1 MKLSKRE
8 RRSGWIKEASCALSL
23 EARYTSAILER
34 PTNIILRLLSL
45 AAPLLASEANAS
57 SEDRRHTPT
66 SQ

>member
-45 AAPLLASEANAS
+45 AAAPLASEANVVIG
-57 SEDRRHTPT
+57 EDRRHST
-66 SQ
+66 Q

>member
-45 AAPLLASEANAS
+45 AAPLASEANAS